1 VKNWWTLTLI
11 LSMKL
16 LIKFPTR
23 SRRKQFF
30 ETFDKYQEYISE
42 PTTRFL
48 ITIDEDDSDMN
59 NDEVLAI
66 LESYDNVSFV
76 IGQSNSKIHAINRD
90 IDTSEDWDIILLASD
105 DMIPQVK
112 GFDKVIN
119 TLMNANYPDTDGI
132 LFFNDGFKGQE
143 LNTLCILGKK
153 YYERFNYIY
162 YPEYKSTWC
171 DNEFMDVANIL
182 KKQTYIDDVIIRH
195 EHPDYG
201 LAARDE
207 VHSKNFQ
214 NENHDKSL
222 YLSRKQINF
231 GL

>member
-1 VKNWWTLTLI
+1 
-11 LSMKL
+11 MKL

-30 ETFDKYQEYISE
+30 ETFNKYQEYISE

-162 YPEYKSTWC
+162 YPEYKSVWS
-171 DNEFMDVANIL
+171 DNEFMSVGNIL
-182 KKQTYIDDVIIRH
+182 EKQTYFDEVIIEH
-195 EHPDYG
+195 EHPDWG
-201 LAARDE
+201 FGGKDSI
-207 VHSKNFQ
+207 HIKNVE
-214 NENHDKSL
+214 NETHDKNLFLNRQSNKF
-222 YLSRKQINF
+222 YL
-231 GL
+231 